1 MQSQQVQQI
10 QDVTDEIP
18 HIELWREYIS
28 SRSIDIRNKLI
39 MEYSPLVK
47 KIAVKTIGNYQYF
60 NHMDDIINEGI
71 IALMDAVEKF
81 DLEKQVKFE
90 TFASIK
96 IKGAMIDFIRRQ
108 DCFPRRIKKMARS
121 IAEAESY
128 LGGELGRSPTQAELA
143 NHLGV
148 TLPELDKMQ
157 LEVYSLNVY
166 SFEQII
172 YETNSENIMAK
183 YLVGNKD
190 APEQLLAEKEV
201 CRVLAE
207 AIKGL
212 KDTEQLVISLHYK
225 EQLKIK
231 DIATVLKI
239 SDSRVSQIHS
249 NALKKL
255 KVAMDKYH
263 NQ

>member
-1 MQSQQVQQI
+1 MQTQMAVI
-10 QDVTDEIP
+10 EIP
-18 HIELWREYIS
+18 HLELWKKYNATK
-28 SRSIDIRNKLI
+28 SIDIRNRIIL
-39 MEYSPLVK
+39 EYSPLVK
-47 KIAVKTIGNYQYF
+47 KIASKTIGNYQYF

-96 IKGAMIDFIRRQ
+96 IKGAMIDFIRKQ

-121 IAEAESY
+121 IADAESY

-143 NHLGV
+143 NYLNV
-148 TLPELDKMQ
+148 TIPELDKMQ

-172 YETNSENIMAK
+172 YETNSENILSK
-183 YLVGNKD
+183 YLVGSKD

-201 CRVLAE
+201 CNMLAE
-207 AIKGL
+207 AIKTL
-212 KDTEQLVISLHYK
+212 KENEQIVISLHYK

-255 KVAMDKYH
+255 KASMDKYH
-263 NQ
+263 NT